1 MEIVKRTD
9 YWVVAEDEDGESY
22 MVFFESRDEMLIWCS
37 KQIAF
42 ADCGGYWIPAVCENM
57 RVWKYMGWQP
67 NMVFEWRRQ
76 DGEVWVRQFE
86 EWDH

>member
-9 YWVVAEDEDGESY
+9 YWVVAENEDGESY
-22 MVFFESRDEMLIWCS
+22 MVFFEDRDAMLIWCN

-42 ADCGGYWIPAVCENM
+42 ADCGGYWIPGVFENM
-57 RVWKYMGWQP
+57 MAWRYTGWQP
-67 NMVFEWRRQ
+67 GMVFEWRRQ